1 MENENV
7 MRVSATGAT
16 RNADNH
22 KNDYEG
28 FLSPTVIQ
36 AFGDYMHSHRKQADG
51 KLRDSDNWQ
60 KGLNP
65 EWYMKS
71 MWRHFL
77 DVWSIHR
84 GIARFDETGKEID
97 KVEAL
102 CATLFNVQGM
112 LHEELKRKDA
122 MNKLYKIV
130 CDSATGTSD
139 TQCSTIDTSNC
150 TGTVTVAR
158 SNESLSEQMLRC
170 SVDNCIDK

>member
-1 MENENV
+1 MNPLSNEIIGQ
-7 MRVSATGAT
+7 MRVSETGAT
-16 RNADNH
+16 RNVDTH

-51 KLRDSDNWQ
+51 NLRDSDNWQ
-60 KGLNP
+60 KGLKP

-84 GIARFDETGKEID
+84 DIARFDETGKEID
-97 KVEAL
+97 IVEAL

-112 LHEELKRKDA
+112 LHEELKKRKGSVGLFFVD
-122 MNKLYKIV
+122 KYPVTLT
-130 CDSATGTSD
+130 SGGTN
-139 TQCSTIDTSNC
+139 Q
-150 TGTVTVAR
+150 
-158 SNESLSEQMLRC
+158 LSC
-170 SVDNCIDK
+170 NTCVDNCIDK

>member
-1 MENENV
+1 MENENT

-16 RNADNH
+16 RNTDNH

-28 FLSPTVIQ
+28 FLSPKVIQ

-84 GIARFDETGKEID
+84 GIARFDETGREID
-97 KVEAL
+97 LEEAL

-112 LHEELKRKDA
+112 LHEELKRK
-122 MNKLYKIV
+122 NKVVHYWDGATYCGGTNDKIIT
-130 CDSATGTSD
+130 AIPTGY
-139 TQCSTIDTSNC
+139 
-150 TGTVTVAR
+150 
-158 SNESLSEQMLRC
+158 
-170 SVDNCIDK
+170 